1 MRLRAVARWGALVLA
16 GLALV
21 AAVELWRNSRPMTLP
36 DKPAEALRVA
46 SLNVHY
52 IVLNATEGRW
62 SRADWERRRTPLVET
77 VAALGADIVAL
88 QEAESFGGGSVSA
101 VSLHVEALREGL
113 PEMAVAAFGDPQV
126 FPSTQP
132 ILYDP
137 ARLELLEEGWFFF
150 SETPEVIYSR
160 TFNGSFPA
168 FASTAT
174 FRDRQTGEAF
184 LLVNVHFDWS
194 SWENRR
200 PSAELTAER
209 VEGILAGGLPV
220 ILAGDLNALHGART
234 MEILEGSGL
243 AFPDVPGGTVHFDRG
258 LALFGAIDHI
268 GMSDGFT
275 PVGDPMVWR
284 EKTGAAW
291 AADHWPVVLDILPAR

>member
-1 MRLRAVARWGALVLA
+1 MRLRTVARWGALVLV

-21 AAVELWRNSRPMTLP
+21 AAVQLWRNSRPMTLP
-36 DKPAEALRVA
+36 EKPDGALRVA

-62 SRADWERRRTPLVET
+62 SRTDWERRRAPLVET
-77 VAALGADIVAL
+77 VTALGADIVAL
-88 QEAESFGGGSVSA
+88 QEAESFGGGSVSP
-101 VSLHVEALREGL
+101 VNLHVEALREGL
-113 PEMAVAAFGDPQV
+113 PDMAVAAFGDPQV

-137 ARLELLEEGWFFF
+137 DRLDLLDQGWFFF
-150 SETPEVIYSR
+150 SETPELIYSR

-174 FRDRQTGEAF
+174 FRDRTSEASF
-184 LLVNVHFDWS
+184 QVVNVHFDWS
-194 SWENRR
+194 SRENRR
-200 PSAELTAER
+200 RSAALTAER
-209 VEGILAGGLPV
+209 VARTLDTGMPV
-220 ILAGDLNALHGART
+220 ILAGDLNALQGAPT
-234 MEILEGSGL
+234 MDILERAGL
-243 AFPDVPGGTVHFDRG
+243 RFPDVPGGTVHFDRG

-268 GMSDGFT
+268 GLSQSLE
-275 PVGDPMVWR
+275 PAGDPVVWR
-284 EKTGAAW
+284 ERPGAAW

>member
-1 MRLRAVARWGALVLA
+1 MKLRAVARWGALVLA

-21 AAVELWRNSRPMTLP
+21 AAVHLWRNSQSMTLP
-36 DKPAEALRVA
+36 EKPRGALRVA

-52 IVLNATEGRW
+52 IVLGATEGRW
-62 SRADWERRRTPLVET
+62 SRTDWERRRAPLVET
-77 VAALGADIVAL
+77 VAALEADIVAL
-88 QEAESFGGGSVSA
+88 QEAESFGGGSMSS

-113 PEMAVAAFGDPQV
+113 PGYAVAAFGDPAV

-137 ARLELLEEGWFFF
+137 DRLELLDEGWFFF
-150 SETPEVIYSR
+150 SETPGMIYSR

-174 FRDRQTGEAF
+174 FRNLENGAAF
-184 LLVNVHFDWS
+184 QLVNVHFDWS

-200 PSAELTAER
+200 PSAELTAARISET
-209 VEGILAGGLPV
+209 LATGLPV
-220 ILAGDLNALHGART
+220 ILAGDLNARHGALT
-234 MEILEGSGL
+234 MAILEDAGL
-243 AFPDVPGGTVHFDRG
+243 DFPDVPGGTVHFDRG

-268 GMSDGFT
+268 GLSGGIL
-275 PVGDPMVWR
+275 PAGDPVVWR
-284 EKTGAAW
+284 EKPGSAW
-291 AADHWPVVLDILPAR
+291 PADHWPVVLDVMLPD